1 MKIGTRSV
9 LLGAHCF
16 FLHPFFIAY
25 AWWKLYG
32 FRRVR
37 ATPEWQGGSYSLKD
51 PWLWIAFFVHDLG

>member
-25 AWWKLYG
+25 AWWKLYV
-32 FRRVR
+32 FRGVR
-37 ATPEWQGGSYSLKD
+37 ETP
-51 PWLWIAFFVHDLG
+51 